1 MGHIFRALCRE
12 VTVVKALLLGCI
24 MLVFSIP
31 LAGYE
36 RERGLLELPDGPVIL
51 TINGGITHFNAAQE
65 ARFDLA
71 MLQALPQ
78 HSFETGTPWTEGS
91 SAYSGPL
98 MRTLLEHVGLTGSED
113 GSGNGSGNS
122 VYVSALNG
130 FEAEIP
136 VSDFYEYDV
145 ILALERNGQSIPI
158 REYGPLWVLY
168 PFSQDEALLSEKMR
182 FRAVWQVMQINVR

>member
-1 MGHIFRALCRE
+1 M
-12 VTVVKALLLGCI
+12 KAFLLGGIMLLL
-24 MLVFSIP
+24 SIP
-31 LAGYE
+31 VTGHMRTEASLDMPE
-36 RERGLLELPDGPVIL
+36 GPVIL
-51 TINGGITHFNAAQE
+51 TVNGGITHFNAAQG
-65 ARFDLA
+65 ALFDRD

-91 SAYSGPL
+91 STYSGPL
-98 MRTLLEHVGLTGSED
+98 MRTLLEHVGLP
-113 GSGNGSGNS
+113 GSGNSSGNS

-136 VSDFYEYDV
+136 ISDFYKYDV

>member
-1 MGHIFRALCRE
+1 MLAL
-12 VTVVKALLLGCI
+12 
-24 MLVFSIP
+24 SIP
-31 LAGYE
+31 VTGHVRTEAFLDMPE
-36 RERGLLELPDGPVIL
+36 GPVIL
-51 TINGGITHFNAAQE
+51 TISGDITHFNATQG
-65 ARFDLA
+65 ARFDRD

-91 SAYSGPL
+91 STYSGPL
-98 MRTLLEHVGLTGSED
+98 MRTLLEHVGLP
-113 GSGNGSGNS
+113 GSGSSSGNS

-136 VSDFYEYDV
+136 ISDFYEYDV